1 LAVDAVLADTFQL
14 RFRVKDYD
22 EIAVVPKP
30 VREKRAQTGTG
41 TDDGEEGDDHGDD
54 PVFQTDSDVESVAE
68 SAEASAEDC
77 LDDEAVV
84 EPVEVEEDQIGT
96 TWRAAPGTH
105 TTWCNGYFTLCKNS
119 AYTDAKMII
128 NSRWTSS
135 DELGQ
140 KPTKS
145 KTITI
150 TKLDTNLHEPTNT
163 YLALRAW
170 MLHRAQTNGWHKRSS
185 ARLRWFKAE
194 RALFQQDYAAVP
206 PSAAARELIEEW
218 MPDV

>member
-1 LAVDAVLADTFQL
+1 MAVDAVLADTFQV

-22 EIAVVPKP
+22 EITVVPKP

-77 LDDEAVV
+77 LDDEAV
-84 EPVEVEEDQIGT
+84 EPVEVEDDQIGT
-96 TWRAAPGTH
+96 TERAASGTH
-105 TTWCNGYFTLCKNS
+105 NVWCNGYFTLCKNS
-119 AYTDAKMII
+119 AYTDAKMNICP
-128 NSRWTSS
+128 RWTSIE
-135 DELGQ
+135 ELGP
-140 KPTKS
+140 KPTRS

-185 ARLRWFKAE
+185 ARLRWFNAE
-194 RALFQQDYAAVP
+194 RARFQQDYAAVT

-218 MPDV
+218 LPDV

>member
-1 LAVDAVLADTFQL
+1 MLADTFQL
-14 RFRVKDYD
+14 RFRVKDCD

-30 VREKRAQTGTG
+30 VREKSAQTGRG
-41 TDDGEEGDDHGDD
+41 TDDGKEGDDHGDN

-77 LDDEAVV
+77 LDDEAVEAV
-84 EPVEVEEDQIGT
+84 EPVQVDGT
-96 TWRAAPGTH
+96 TERAALGTH
-105 TTWCNGYFTLCKNS
+105 NVWSNGYFTLCKNS
-119 AYTDAKMII
+119 TYTDAKMNICP
-128 NSRWTSS
+128 RWTSS
-135 DELGQ
+135 DELGP

-185 ARLRWFKAE
+185 ARLRWFNAE
-194 RALFQQDYAAVP
+194 RALFQQDYAAVT

-218 MPDV
+218 VPDV